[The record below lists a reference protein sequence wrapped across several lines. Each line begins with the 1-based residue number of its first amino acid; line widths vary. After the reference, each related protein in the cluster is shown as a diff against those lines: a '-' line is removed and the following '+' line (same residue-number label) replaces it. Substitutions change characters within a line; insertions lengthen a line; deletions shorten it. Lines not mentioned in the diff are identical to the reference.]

1 MILLDHVYKSF
12 GGREVLKDMCLHVAR
27 GECFVIMGR
36 SGIGKSVTL
45 KHVIGVVYPD
55 KGKVI
60 VDGMDVP
67 NAPRK
72 ELSELRKR
80 IGYLFQSGALINWL
94 SVFEN
99 VALPLREHKMGSEEE
114 IRDRVMEKLRL
125 VEMEHTADVMP
136 ENLSGGMKKRVGL
149 ARALVMDPQILLY
162 DEPNAGL
169 DPVMS
174 ETINH
179 LIVNVQQKLRV
190 TSIVVTHRL
199 GCAFTVGDRIGLLD
213 SGRIIEEGTPD
224 EIRNSVNPL
233 VRRFVQGVID

>member
-12 GGREVLKDMCLHVAR
+12 GEREVLKDMCLHVAQ

-45 KHVIGVVYPD
+45 KTVIGVVRPD

-60 VDGMDVP
+60 VNGVDVP
-67 NAPRK
+67 NATRK
-72 ELSELRKR
+72 ELSELRKQ

-99 VALPLREHKMGSEEE
+99 VALPLREHRMGTEEE
-114 IRDRVMEKLRL
+114 IRERVMERLRL

-149 ARALVMDPQILLY
+149 ARALVMDPKILLY

-174 ETINH
+174 ETINQ

>member
-12 GGREVLKDMCLHVAR
+12 GGREVLKDMCLHVAK
-27 GECFVIMGR
+27 GECYVIMGR

-45 KHVIGVVYPD
+45 KHVIGVVTPD

-60 VDGMDVP
+60 VDGVDVP
-67 NAPRK
+67 NAKRK

-94 SVFEN
+94 NVFEN
-99 VALPLREHKMGSEEE
+99 VALPLREHRMGTEEE
-114 IRDRVMEKLRL
+114 IRERVMERLRL

-174 ETINH
+174 ETINN

>member
-12 GGREVLKDMCLHVAR
+12 GGREVLKDMCLHVAK

-45 KHVIGVVYPD
+45 KHVIGVVTPD

-60 VDGMDVP
+60 VDGVDVP
-67 NAPRK
+67 NASRK

-94 SVFEN
+94 NVFEN
-99 VALPLREHKMGSEEE
+99 VALPLREHKMGTEEE
-114 IRDRVMEKLRL
+114 IRERVMEKLRL

>member
-12 GGREVLKDMCLHVAR
+12 GGREVLKDMCLHVAK

-45 KHVIGVVYPD
+45 KHVIGVVHPD

-60 VDGMDVP
+60 VDGVDVP
-67 NAPRK
+67 KASRK
-72 ELSELRKR
+72 ELNQLRLR

-94 SVFEN
+94 NVFEN
-99 VALPLREHKMGSEEE
+99 VALPLREHRIGTEEE
-114 IRDRVMEKLRL
+114 IRERVMEKLRL

>member
-12 GGREVLKDMCLHVAR
+12 GNREILKDMCLHVAK

-45 KHVIGVVYPD
+45 KHVIGVVRPD
-55 KGKVI
+55 KGRVI
-60 VDGMDVP
+60 VNGIDVP
-67 NAPRK
+67 NASRK
-72 ELSELRKR
+72 ELAALRMK

-94 SVFEN
+94 SVFDN
-99 VALPLREHKMGSEEE
+99 VALPLREHRLIPEEE
-114 IRDRVMEKLRL
+114 IQERVMERLRL
-125 VEMEHTADVMP
+125 VEMEHTVDVMP
-136 ENLSGGMKKRVGL
+136 ENLSGGMKKRVAL
-149 ARALVMDPQILLY
+149 ARALVMDPEILLY

-174 ETINH
+174 ETINN

>member
-12 GGREVLKDMCLHVAR
+12 GGREVLKDMCLHVAK

-45 KHVIGVVYPD
+45 KHVIGVVTPD
-55 KGKVI
+55 KGKV
-60 VDGMDVP
+60 VVNGVDVP
-67 NAPRK
+67 NASRK
-72 ELSELRKR
+72 ELNELRKK

-99 VALPLREHKMGSEEE
+99 VALPLREHRMGKEEE
-114 IRDRVMEKLRL
+114 IRERVMERLRL

-149 ARALVMDPQILLY
+149 ARALVMDPEILLY

-174 ETINH
+174 ETINN
-179 LIVNVQQKLRV
+179 LIVNVQQKLKV

>member
-12 GGREVLKDMCLHVAR
+12 GGREVLKDMCLHVAK

-45 KHVIGVVYPD
+45 KHVIGVVTPD
-55 KGKVI
+55 KGKV
-60 VDGMDVP
+60 VVRGVDVP
-67 NAPRK
+67 NASRR
-72 ELSELRKR
+72 ELNELRKK

-114 IRDRVMEKLRL
+114 IRERVMERLRL

-149 ARALVMDPQILLY
+149 ARALVMDPEVLLY

-174 ETINH
+174 ETINN

-190 TSIVVTHRL
+190 TSIVVTHRV